1 LKSSGR
7 PVYESFAAIP
17 ADAKR
22 AVVLL
27 DTAEFSWEEAADKA
41 IAILS
46 KNPKGYFLMVENDV
60 HTDNPK
66 RGLDRVVALDKY
78 VEKTVKNAGKNTLV
92 IFTADHSFDFRI
104 RSGKVGEPLTLPST
118 SKPTPAVA
126 EAEAKTNARV
136 NGTHTGEEVLVSA
149 QGPGAEK
156 VRGFMPNTELF
167 RIMLAAFGWKP

>member
-1 LKSSGR
+1 
-7 PVYESFAAIP
+7 
-17 ADAKR
+17 
-22 AVVLL
+22 
-27 DTAEFSWEEAADKA
+27 
-41 IAILS
+41 
-46 KNPKGYFLMVENDV
+46 MVENDV